1 MKYGFYAR
9 KMENGLIGIVTT
21 GLEPK
26 HPELTMISNEEHLG
40 DDVNFLMNIIYDV
53 MNHNKKFC
61 DHYLIMDTE
70 DGHPEIKAFIIYE
83 PKNDKRYRLVIIRRN
98 FYNISIKEPIPF

>member
-26 HPELTMISNEEHLG
+26 HPEITMISNEEHLG
-40 DDVNFLMNIIYDV
+40 EDVDFLMNAIYEV
-53 MNHNKKFC
+53 MTQNKKFC
-61 DHYLIMDTE
+61 DHYLIMNSDKE
-70 DGHPEIKAFIIYE
+70 HPEIKAFIIYE
-83 PKNDKRYRLVIIRRN
+83 PGNESRFRLVIIRRN
-98 FYNISIKEPIPF
+98 FYNIAIKERIPF